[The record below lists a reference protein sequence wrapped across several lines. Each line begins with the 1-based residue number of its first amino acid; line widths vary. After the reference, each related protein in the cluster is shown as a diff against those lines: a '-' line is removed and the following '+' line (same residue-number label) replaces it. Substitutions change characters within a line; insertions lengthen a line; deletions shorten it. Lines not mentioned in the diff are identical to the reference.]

1 MERMSSEQQPFSHL
15 LADAIRREHASI
27 VQLHAL
33 TDIPLE
39 TIKNWLDGRSLRPR
53 RWQEVIKLA
62 AALHLTVRET
72 NQLLHAARHPP
83 FHTLPLATLPAKYR
97 DLLTRWY
104 AGRHIQGLGGTSS
117 SIDPGVLAAGRALLA
132 TIPAHD
138 LPSIAPL
145 PPGSRM
151 CLTSNPFFVG
161 RTQALLAM
169 AHMLIQQLAVAI
181 GPVAATGLGGIGKTQ
196 LATEF
201 VHRYGQFFAGGVF
214 WLNFAD
220 TAAVPNEVAACG
232 STAHLDL
239 HPNFAQLSGDDQIA
253 LVRAAWQSPLPRL
266 LIFDNCEDEDLLAR
280 WRPACGG
287 CRILI
292 TSRRAQWE
300 PTLHVQTLPL
310 DVLPRADSIAL
321 LRQHRPDLPASLPA
335 LDAIATELGDLPL
348 ALHLAGS
355 YLARYGADLT
365 PDEYV
370 AELRKPTL
378 LRHPSLQGSRVSPTG
393 HVQHVAR
400 TFALSYERL
409 DPTNPGDQSARRLL
423 WCAAHFAPGE
433 AIPRRL
439 LLSALQSIAEPV
451 SPVAA
456 AAALE
461 RLLDLGLIEAVARA
475 TLRMHR
481 LLHLF
486 IRQQAS
492 AQAQAAVEQALLAFA
507 IPVNAASELAP
518 LVEIQSHLHFIVDA
532 AQVRRDVRAAD
543 LCEMLGHHLW
553 LRSDAEAARRYL
565 AESLVIR
572 EANGDSPEAIASSC
586 NLLGLI
592 HHMRGDFGQA
602 RQFMQRGLTLW
613 QAHLPPD
620 HPHIAVAHENL
631 GVLLIL
637 LAEYDA
643 AQTHLRHALRLHRRR
658 WGYGAV
664 PTARAL
670 ANLGAFLVAQGC
682 YRRAELYLRHALTIR
697 QQVLPPNH
705 MSTAQTLNH
714 LGELLYLQGDY
725 AAACAYYERS
735 LAMRL
740 AVFGPHHPDIAE
752 IWYNQ
757 GRVALALGSFE
768 QARDLLE
775 AALDLQVSTLGADH
789 FEAAARF
796 DGLGQA
802 YLALDDLPTAQSY
815 LEQGYRVRE
824 RGYGPQHPF
833 TALSLQ
839 SLSRC
844 ALAAGQTAQARAAI
858 ERALAIQR
866 STLDPAH
873 PDLAES
879 LLVLAQ
885 ILDRHDEPEQAL
897 LATQQAAAIAE
908 RRLGAQHPLTRRAQ
922 TQLRALATAA
932 A

>member
-1 MERMSSEQQPFSHL
+1 MSSEHQPFSHI
-15 LADAIRREHASI
+15 LADAIRRGHASI

-53 RWQEVIKLA
+53 RWQDVIKLA

-72 NQLLHAARHPP
+72 NQLLHAAQHPP
-83 FHTLPLATLPAKYR
+83 FHTLPLATLPAKYH

-104 AGRHIQGLGGTSS
+104 AGRHIQGLGGTGS
-117 SIDPGVLAAGRALLA
+117 SIDPSVLAAGRVLLA
-132 TIPAHD
+132 TMPAHD
-138 LPSIAPL
+138 LPVIAPL

-151 CLTSNPFFVG
+151 FLTPNPFFVG
-161 RTQALLAM
+161 RTQALLAV
-169 AHMLIQQLAVAI
+169 AHALSKPSA
-181 GPVAATGLGGIGKTQ
+181 VAATGLGGIGKTQ

-220 TAAVPNEVAACG
+220 PAAVPSEIAACG
-232 STAHLDL
+232 SAAHLDL
-239 HPNFAQLSGDDQIA
+239 HPNFAQLSSEDQIA

-287 CRILI
+287 CRVLI
-292 TSRRAQWE
+292 TSRRALWAS
-300 PTLHVQTLPL
+300 TLHVQTLPL

-321 LRQHRPDLPASLPA
+321 LRQHRPDLPASLPV
-335 LDAIATELGDLPL
+335 LDEIATELGDLPL

-355 YLARYGADLT
+355 YLARYQVDLT

-370 AELRKPTL
+370 TELRKPTL

-409 DPTNPGDQSARRLL
+409 DPANADDQIARLL
-423 WCAAHFAPGE
+423 LGCAAHFAPGE

-439 LLSALQSIAEPV
+439 LLSTLRYAAEPV
-451 SPVAA
+451 ASVCA

-461 RLLDLGLIEAVARA
+461 RLLDLGLIEEVARA

-486 IRQQAS
+486 IQQQQAS
-492 AQAQAAVEQALLAFA
+492 AQAQAAVEQALLMFA

-518 LVEIQSHLHFIVDA
+518 LVSIQSHLRFIVDA
-532 AQVRRDVRAAD
+532 ARQRRDARAAD

-553 LRSDAEAARRYL
+553 LRGDAEAARPYL
-565 AESLVIR
+565 EESLVIR
-572 EANGDSPEAIASSC
+572 EEQAGHPEEIASSC

-592 HHMRGDFGQA
+592 HHMRGDFRQA
-602 RQFMQRGLTLW
+602 RQFMQRALTLW

-620 HPHIAVAHENL
+620 HPHSAAAHENL

-643 AQTHLRHALRLHRRR
+643 ARAHLRHALRLHRRR
-658 WGYGAV
+658 WAYLAV

-670 ANLGAFLVAQGC
+670 ANLGSFLVAQGR
-682 YRRAELYLRHALTIR
+682 YRRAELYLTCALTIR
-697 QQVLPPNH
+697 RQVLPPDH
-705 MSTAQTLNH
+705 MSTAQTLNN
-714 LGELLYLQGDY
+714 LGELRYLQGEY
-725 AAACAYYERS
+725 AAASTWYERS

-757 GRVALALGSFE
+757 GRVALAIGNLE

-775 AALDLQVSTLGADH
+775 AALDLQVSTLGAQH
-789 FEAAARF
+789 FEVAARF

-802 YLALDDLPTAQSY
+802 YLALGDLPTARSY
-815 LEQGYRVRE
+815 LERGYLGRE

-844 ALAAGQTAQARAAI
+844 ALAEGHYAQARDAI
-858 ERALAIQR
+858 EQALAIQR
-866 STLDPAH
+866 SSLDPAH
-873 PDLAES
+873 PDLAQS
-879 LLVLAQ
+879 LLVLGQ
-885 ILDRHDEPEQAL
+885 ILDQHGRPDQAL
-897 LATQQAAAIAE
+897 LATRQAAGIAE
-908 RRLGAQHPLTRRAQ
+908 RRLGAKHPFTRRVQ
-922 TQLRALATAA
+922 TYLLSFASVGA
-932 A
+932 